1 MDRTKRALT
10 TALKFSVLYCTVCF
24 LPLMFFPR
32 HIIGAFGDDPALG
45 TVGGPALRIIVLAM
59 PIIGLQV
66 IGASL
71 FQALGKA
78 FAAMFLSTSR
88 QVLFLV
94 PLILILPHYMGID
107 GVWWAFPIADVSA
120 TVITMFWVRFQV
132 CEFDNR
138 DCGPPGVGT

>member
-1 MDRTKRALT
+1 MSASGGDGEDIPHTFGFTHADRKKLSEAILT
-10 TALKFSVLYCTVCF
+10 VADLAV
-24 LPLMFFPR
+24 
-32 HIIGAFGDDPALG
+32 
-45 TVGGPALRIIVLAM
+45 IVLAM

-94 PLILILPHYMGID
+94 PLILILPHYMDID

-132 CEFDNR
+132 CEFDKR